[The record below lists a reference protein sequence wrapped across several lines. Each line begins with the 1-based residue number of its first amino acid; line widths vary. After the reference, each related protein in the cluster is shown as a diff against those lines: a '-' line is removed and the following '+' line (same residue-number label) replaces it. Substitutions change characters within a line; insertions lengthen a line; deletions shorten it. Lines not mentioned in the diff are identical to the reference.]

1 MPAYLLSLLPLNMY
15 TSMLRAVRM
24 IVSGQVQDV
33 GFRLAAKKIA
43 SYNNIVGY
51 VKNLEDY
58 TVEILC
64 EGEDNNI
71 DRFIEEIKKL
81 EEPIIVNDIDIRD
94 INPTGSFNV
103 FKIVVGNLGNYIRK
117 VISCLPV

>member
-1 MPAYLLSLLPLNMY
+1 
-15 TSMLRAVRM
+15 M